1 MSAPFASYS
10 EAKQDADARPGAG
23 HDGHLMIRKIVAI
36 IILLPLA
43 AVIVL
48 LAMANRQAVTV
59 FFDPLLSGKPAFTAT
74 WPLFVVVFLAL
85 LVGVIVGGLAAWPR
99 QRRLRR
105 AARRAEAEARGLRAE
120 NETLKQR
127 VENGD
132 RLPVSRSADGS
143 VRRLPAA

>member
-1 MSAPFASYS
+1 
-10 EAKQDADARPGAG
+10 
-23 HDGHLMIRKIVAI
+23 MIRKIAAT

-48 LAMANRQAVTV
+48 LAMTNRQAVTV
-59 FFDPLLSGKPAFTAT
+59 LFDPLLSGKPAFTAT
-74 WPLFVVVFLAL
+74 LPLFVIVFLGL
-85 LVGVIVGGLAAWPR
+85 LVGVIVGGVAGWPR

-120 NETLKQR
+120 NETLRQR

-132 RLPVSRSADGS
+132 RHPASRSADGS